1 MRSGFFGEILDAQE
15 KELSFAN
22 RNIWR
27 DPVTIPEAFPFEAA
41 AFLESLH
48 EGRTLFQE
56 EWNFTW
62 CR

>member
-15 KELSFAN
+15 REIIMD
-22 RNIWR
+22 RNSWR
-27 DPVTIPEAFPFEAA
+27 EPITVPETSPFEAA